1 MTVRTAACA
10 MAIALLAGTAPF
22 TAPAAAQNA
31 AMPPSHAKMSSSHAK
46 RLFLS
51 TVAVYDAGLRRGRA
65 SSSNSAYLRGFRDG
79 TSSEAYSSRA
89 PISQAYVSRSY
100 VMSPYAGNPVP
111 SVAGYSLYDSAG
123 YVPSTGYVSSTGY
136 VPSAAYVPATGGYSS
151 YGTYG
156 TRSVAGYSQYDSAAY
171 VPVTSGYSSYGTPS
185 VSYGDGYASGRFD
198 QGYAPRRLMD
208 VAVAPVVMQPPL
220 ETRAAHL
227 SYCAARYLSFDPAS
241 DTFLAYDGNR
251 YFCQ

>member
-1 MTVRTAACA
+1 MSVKTAACA

-22 TAPAAAQNA
+22 TVPAAAQRA
-31 AMPPSHAKMSSSHAK
+31 PTPPSHAGMSSIHAK

-65 SSSNSAYLRGFRDG
+65 TSSNNAYLRGFRDG

-89 PISQAYVSRSY
+89 YVSRAYVSQTY
-100 VMSPYAGNPVP
+100 VVNPYATNPVP
-111 SVAGYSLYDSAG
+111 SAAGYSLYDSAG
-123 YVPSTGYVSSTGY
+123 YVPV
-136 VPSAAYVPATGGYSS
+136 TGGYSS
-151 YGTYG
+151 YGSGSASYDSDPYTSGYAYPSYG
-156 TRSVAGYSQYDSAAY
+156 TRSVA
-171 VPVTSGYSSYGTPS
+171 
-185 VSYGDGYASGRFD
+185 YGDGYGSDRYG

-208 VAVAPVVMQPPL
+208 VAVAPVAMPL
-220 ETRAAHL
+220 ALDARAAHL
-227 SYCAARYLSFDPAS
+227 SYCAARYQSFDPAS